1 MARPVDWQPLAESD
15 PTPGSPKDIDDEVSH
30 MASIAKKLRAQV
42 DDLEKIAKKEGLK
55 GKYSQTLT
63 EGASDLAG
71 KLEDAAGR
79 YETVKSHLSEW
90 SKDLAVAQR
99 RSLAALDLVKSDE
112 GKEEEAKD
120 KLKAAVEYRDDRA
133 GHWAGKIEQ
142 AIEGDNLTDSWWDN
156 VKDWIDKNAGWLK
169 VVIEIASYVATA
181 LAIAAIFISGIGIG
195 IVLAAAIAVLVA
207 RVVMALAGQGS
218 WADVALDIFGIATM
232 GLGRG
237 AVTGLKAGQAATRAA
252 AAAGAKKSA
261 ANTAKAATSKAH
273 SQAGRVLAD
282 KGASKAQ
289 KRAARETIDRL
300 KSVADKSGDGAE
312 LMVNKKPLPKVSP
325 REILRAGGDKDAA
338 VAHKDIFLTTATH
351 GDSTAVRAAGEGADA
366 MRDLNQQVFL
376 SGVGIDL
383 GGKALGSSDTVTDKP
398 YLEPFQDYKNE
409 YTVEAGSRW

>member
-1 MARPVDWQPLAESD
+1 M
-15 PTPGSPKDIDDEVSH
+15 TFDDEVSH

-237 AVTGLKAGQAATRAA
+237 AVTGLKAGQAAT
-252 AAAGAKKSA
+252 
-261 ANTAKAATSKAH
+261 SKAH

-351 GDSTAVRAAGEGADA
+351 GDNAAVRAAGEGADA